1 MGAVGY
7 FIVAKFT
14 PMASNGESGE
24 SAYVISGRAVESK
37 LFFWGKF
44 FPFKVGLNF
53 EVKMKKK
60 SGKYQWSFLDIS
72 PNNSESLLFSTSVLF
87 CIRFNHDLAIEFDT
101 FDLAIFL
108 VMLAYTMQCSCLS

>member
-60 SGKYQWSFLDIS
+60 KVGNISGHSLILVRITANLSSF
-72 PNNSESLLFSTSVLF
+72 PLLFCFVL
-87 CIRFNHDLAIEFDT
+87 DLTTI
-101 FDLAIFL
+101 
-108 VMLAYTMQCSCLS
+108 